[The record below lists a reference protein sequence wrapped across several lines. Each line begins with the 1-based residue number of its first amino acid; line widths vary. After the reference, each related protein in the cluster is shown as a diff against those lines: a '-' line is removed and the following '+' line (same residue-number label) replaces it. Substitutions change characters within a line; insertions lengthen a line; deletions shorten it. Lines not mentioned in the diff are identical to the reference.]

1 LIRPHAFDPA
11 FDTWTGT
18 PCHLDTGRAMSQE
31 NEDLRAMAEAAF
43 GALNS
48 GKLDGFL
55 ALATEDVEFTSLVAE
70 VEGTTFRGHDGVRT
84 WWATVRGAFDNVR
97 WELLKVR
104 GYGSRGVAHVRMA
117 GTLRSGQPDD
127 VLEAR
132 LREDRVSW
140 WCFFRTERE
149 ALKAVGVRE

>member
-11 FDTWTGT
+11 FETGT

-48 GKLDGFL
+48 GNLDGFL
-55 ALATEDVEFTSLVAE
+55 ALATEDVEFTWLVAE
-70 VEGTTFRGHDGVRT
+70 VEGTTFRRHDGVRT

-97 WELLKVR
+97 WEVLKVR
-104 GYGSRGVAHVRMA
+104 GYGSRGVAHIRMA
-117 GTLRSGQPDD
+117 GTLGGVP
-127 VLEAR
+127 VNLTMWLEAR